1 MQLGWF
7 LMANGKANK
16 AKRRLPAVKFKSWRA
31 AEKVEDRIREG
42 SLPSRSLPGS
52 PSLRHSVSLQAK
64 EKPEVRVKVPGDRR
78 TEAAGPRHS
87 SPRPKKRKSRL
98 TESRQGPEAL
108 GASGARPRNYAPPRS
123 PQPPRLPPPP
133 PSPQRGPA
141 LSRAHPA
148 RRRRRKRAVLG
159 GKPAEG
165 RRRRGGGGRSA
176 ARSWPTPCGGA
187 GRPRGPSRGLP
198 RGPAPNSALGSLG
211 GARRGGA
218 VAGSR
223 ASTVEAAKMVSP
235 PTRYL
240 VFFQYFGTKYR

>member
-1 MQLGWF
+1 M
-7 LMANGKANK
+7 
-16 AKRRLPAVKFKSWRA
+16 
-31 AEKVEDRIREG
+31 
-42 SLPSRSLPGS
+42 
-52 PSLRHSVSLQAK
+52 
-64 EKPEVRVKVPGDRR
+64 KVPGDRR

-148 RRRRRKRAVLG
+148 RRRRRRRKRAVLG

-165 RRRRGGGGRSA
+165 RRRRRGGGEARPGPDLRRVEGRE
-176 ARSWPTPCGGA
+176 
-187 GRPRGPSRGLP
+187 GRGV
-198 RGPAPNSALGSLG
+198 
-211 GARRGGA
+211 RRGVCPGVPHPTARWGA
-218 VAGSR
+218 
-223 ASTVEAAKMVSP
+223 
-235 PTRYL
+235 
-240 VFFQYFGTKYR
+240 

>member
-1 MQLGWF
+1 M
-7 LMANGKANK
+7 
-16 AKRRLPAVKFKSWRA
+16 
-31 AEKVEDRIREG
+31 
-42 SLPSRSLPGS
+42 
-52 PSLRHSVSLQAK
+52 
-64 EKPEVRVKVPGDRR
+64 KVPGDRR

-148 RRRRRKRAVLG
+148 RRRRRRRKRAVLG

-165 RRRRGGGGRSA
+165 RRRRGGGGKK
-176 ARSWPTPCGGA
+176 
-187 GRPRGPSRGLP
+187 RGPVLTYAVWRGGKAAGSVAGFAPGSRTQQRAGEL
-198 RGPAPNSALGSLG
+198 RGCP
-211 GARRGGA
+211 ARRS
-218 VAGSR
+218 GSR
-223 ASTVEAAKMVSP
+223 I
-235 PTRYL
+235 
-240 VFFQYFGTKYR
+240 